1 MRICFIAHGNFTH
14 IDAYLDHFKE
24 RGHEVHFV
32 ALAPGPRREVPTHD
46 VGAREGF
53 LRLPHKWSYLPAMLR
68 ARTVIRRLA
77 PDIVHAHYATSAG
90 LAAWVCNARPWLVT
104 AHGTD
109 VSLGVKSPVW
119 RILLR
124 AICRH
129 TDCVN
134 AVSEELREMILSL
147 GTSPAKIETFT
158 LGIDTR
164 RFKFSERAFLYPTKP
179 LRFICTR
186 RLEPVYDHATIIR
199 SMAILN
205 RRGIRFVLTIV
216 GDGELRRSLEALAA
230 ELSITDR
237 ITFAGTLPNA
247 LLPAYL
253 DEHDVFLSASSRD
266 GTSLC
271 LLEAMASGLYP
282 VVSDIRANAE
292 WIKHGRNGW
301 LHKVADPESL
311 ANCIESLLSRLEQTR
326 EALVPNREAVIKRG
340 DRAANMLRLEEIYC
354 RLSASMGSA
363 RPSGHP
369 PSRSCRAEFAAP
381 IK

>member
-24 RGHEVHFV
+24 RGHEVHLV

-46 VGAREGF
+46 VGAGEG
-53 LRLPHKWSYLPAMLR
+53 LMRLPHKWSYLPAMLR

-90 LAAWVCNARPWLVT
+90 LAAWVCNAHPWLVT

-109 VSLGVKSPVW
+109 VSLGVKSPIW
-119 RILLR
+119 RVLLR
-124 AICRH
+124 AIFRQA
-129 TDCVN
+129 DCVN
-134 AVSEELREMILSL
+134 AVSEELHEMILRL
-147 GTSPAKIETFT
+147 GTIPTKIETFT
-158 LGIDTR
+158 LGIDTQ
-164 RFKFSERAFLYPTKP
+164 RFKFSERALLYPTKP
-179 LRFICTR
+179 LRLICTR

-199 SMAILN
+199 SMAILKQ
-205 RRGIRFVLTIV
+205 RGTKFILTIV
-216 GDGELRRSLEALAA
+216 GDGVLRQSLEVLAA
-230 ELSITDR
+230 ELNITDR
-237 ITFAGTLPNA
+237 ITFAGTLPNTF
-247 LLPAYL
+247 LPACL

-282 VVSDIRANAE
+282 VVSEIRANAE
-292 WIKHGRNGW
+292 WIKHGRNGC
-301 LHKVADPESL
+301 LHKVGDPESL
-311 ANCIESLLSRLEQTR
+311 ANCIESLLSGLEQTR
-326 EALVPNREAVIKRG
+326 AALVPNREAVIKRG

-354 RLSASMGSA
+354 QLSASTGSA
-363 RPSGHP
+363 RRSGHSP
-369 PSRSCRAEFAAP
+369 HRSCRAEAAAP